1 VRLKI
6 TWKPAKN
13 RANQKKHGLS
23 FEAAQFVF
31 DDPFHLTRQDRIEGG
46 EMRWQTIGMVD
57 GVALLLV
64 AHTVADDET
73 GETHI
78 HIISARRATKLE
90 RRHYE
95 QNP

>member
-1 VRLKI
+1 MRI

-13 RANQKKHGLS
+13 SANQKKHELS

-31 DDPFHLTRQDRIEGG
+31 DDPLQLTRQDRIVDG
-46 EMRWQTIGMVD
+46 EVRWQTIGSVD

-64 AHTVADDET
+64 AHTVVDDET

-90 RRHYE
+90 RKRYE

>member
-1 VRLKI
+1 MRV
-6 TWKPAKN
+6 TWKPAKD

-46 EMRWQTIGMVD
+46 EMRWQTIGVVN
-57 GVALLLV
+57 GAALLLV
-64 AHTVADDET
+64 AHTVAGDET

-90 RRHYE
+90 RRCYE